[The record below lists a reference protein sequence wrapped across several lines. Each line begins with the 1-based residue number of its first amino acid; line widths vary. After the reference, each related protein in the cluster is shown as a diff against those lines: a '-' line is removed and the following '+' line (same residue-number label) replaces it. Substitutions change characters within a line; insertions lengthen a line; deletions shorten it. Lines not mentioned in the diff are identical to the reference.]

1 MSKQFDVAIVFGRF
15 QPLHNQHIE
24 LFKHAMAAAN
34 HVIIMVGS
42 ADRPRTPKNPMTYH
56 ERRGVIANWLTDN
69 VLCHADA
76 PEVSIAPVR
85 DYIYSNQTWAE
96 EVQRTIDEL
105 TQPPSSRER
114 VNLKVAV
121 VGCLKDES
129 SFYLKMFPQWELVEM
144 PYEDKVDA
152 TQIREIMFGGK
163 SLTFLDGVLPPVST
177 SFVKR
182 FISTPEF
189 ERLAEE
195 REMIAK
201 YKKAWA
207 AAPYAPTFVTADAV
221 VIQNGHIL
229 LVRRKAAPGK
239 GLLALPG
246 GFLDQNETIEQAV
259 IRELRE
265 ETKIKVP
272 APVLQGSIREMKVF
286 DAPGRS
292 TRGCTI
298 THAGLIL
305 LEGDKLPKVKGSD
318 DAEHAG
324 WYPLG
329 SVDSNE
335 FFEDHYD
342 IIQYF
347 KGRV

>member
-1 MSKQFDVAIVFGRF
+1 MSKQYDVAIVFGRF

-24 LFKHAMAAAN
+24 LFKQAMTVAN

-42 ADRPRTPKNPMTYH
+42 ADRPRTPKNPMTFN
-56 ERRGVIANWLTDN
+56 ERRSVIATWLSEN
-69 VLCHADA
+69 VLIDRNA
-76 PEVSIAPVR
+76 PEISIAPVR

-96 EVQRTIDEL
+96 EVQRTISEL
-105 TQPPSSRER
+105 TGNKSD
-114 VNLKVAV
+114 LKIAV

-144 PYEDKVDA
+144 PYEEKVDA
-152 TQIREIMFGGK
+152 TQIRDIMFGGK
-163 SLTFLDGVLPPVST
+163 SLTFLDGVLPRVS
-177 SFVKR
+177 SDFVKG
-182 FISTPEF
+182 FVHSSYF
-189 ERLAEE
+189 VQLSEE
-195 REMIAK
+195 RDMIAK

-221 VIQNGHIL
+221 VIQSGHIL

-246 GFLDQNETIEQAV
+246 GFLDQSETIEQAV

-292 TRGCTI
+292 SRGRTI
-298 THAGLIL
+298 THAGLIV

-324 WYPLG
+324 WYALG
-329 SVDSNE
+329 SLKSED

>member
-1 MSKQFDVAIVFGRF
+1 MSKQYDVAIVFGRF

-24 LFKHAMAAAN
+24 LFKQAMSVAN

-42 ADRPRTPKNPMTYH
+42 ADRPRTPKNPMTYQ
-56 ERRGVIANWLTDN
+56 ERRTIIADWLTYGAFIND
-69 VLCHADA
+69 VQL
-76 PEVSIAPVR
+76 SIAPVR

-96 EVQRTIDEL
+96 EVQRTIDNL
-105 TQPPSSRER
+105 TQPPHEPNRR
-114 VNLKVAV
+114 VDLKVAV
-121 VGCLKDES
+121 IGCLKDES

-144 PYEDKVDA
+144 PYSDKVDA
-152 TQIREIMFGGK
+152 TQIRDIMFSGK
-163 SLTFLDGVLPPVST
+163 SLSFLDGVLPPVST
-177 SFVKR
+177 KFVR
-182 FISTPEF
+182 EFIETPVF
-189 ERLAEE
+189 EQLSEE
-195 REMIAK
+195 RDMIAK

-221 VIQNGHIL
+221 VIQSGHIL
-229 LVRRKAAPGK
+229 LVRRKAAPGR

-246 GFLDQNETIEQAV
+246 GFLDQNETVEQAV

-292 TRGCTI
+292 SRGRTI
-298 THAGLIL
+298 THAGLIV
-305 LEGDKLPKVKGSD
+305 LEGEKLPKVKGSD

-324 WYPLG
+324 WYALG
-329 SVDSNE
+329 SLNSED
-335 FFEDHYD
+335 FFEDHFD